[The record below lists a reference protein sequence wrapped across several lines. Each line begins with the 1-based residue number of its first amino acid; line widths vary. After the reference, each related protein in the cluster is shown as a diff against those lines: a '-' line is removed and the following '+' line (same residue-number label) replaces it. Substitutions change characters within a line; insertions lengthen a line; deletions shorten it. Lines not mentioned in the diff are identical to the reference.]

1 MHSSAKRL
9 FLLAALLAAPLCAA
23 DAFQAGFARTDITP
37 AAGAEIPGGMAI
49 NLADGVRDPLFAEAA
64 VFSSGGVAAAVVGV
78 DLLMIPDDTIAA
90 ARRLAE
96 EKCGIPAA
104 HILVAASHTHCGGP
118 IVDCFASSRDL
129 EYSRMVSERIAEAVA
144 AAHAAKVDAR
154 LAALSGEARGT
165 GFNRRFFMRDGSLR
179 THPGKMNPDIDRPAG
194 PVDPEVGVLAAETL
208 DGELLGCVVNH
219 AMHGTVMGGSKFSAD
234 WPFFLRQGV
243 RGAFG
248 RDIGVVFLNGACGD
262 VTQVDNRS
270 PRTPEWGE
278 NRARQIGLAVAGEVV
293 KLVAGAEFTP
303 DAPVAVLTE
312 RLDLPIRDLAE
323 SDEALVAREAP
334 ATGLGS
340 GVDALYLKEAAL
352 VRAMKDA
359 SPTVP
364 VEVMALRVGPAA
376 IVTNPTE
383 YFCALGL
390 AIKQDQPWR
399 PVMVSELTNGY
410 AGYCAT
416 AEAYLQGGY
425 ETRTAR
431 SSFLAP
437 GTGEQ
442 IVAASRR
449 LLAALA
455 PPADK

>member
-1 MHSSAKRL
+1 MPLSANPL
-9 FLLAALLAAPLCAA
+9 LVLTALLAAAPLCAA

-37 AAGAEIPGGMAI
+37 PAGAQIPGGMAI
-49 NLADGVRDPLFAEAA
+49 NLAGGVRDPLFAEAA
-64 VFSSGGVAAAVVGV
+64 VFSSGGVTAAVVGV
-78 DLLMIPDDTIAA
+78 DLLMIPDDTIAE

-104 HILVAASHTHCGGP
+104 HILIGASHTHCGGP
-118 IVDCFASSRDL
+118 IVDCFGSSRDL
-129 EYSRMVSERIAEAVA
+129 EYSRLVSERVAEAVA

-154 LAALSGEARGT
+154 LAVLSGEARGT
-165 GFNRRFFMRDGSLR
+165 GYNRRFFMRDGSLR

-208 DGELLGCVVNH
+208 DGVLLGCVVNH
-219 AMHGTVMGGSKFSAD
+219 AMHGTVMGGNKFSAD
-234 WPFFLRQGV
+234 WPYFLRQGV

-248 RDIGVVFLNGACGD
+248 QEDIGVVFLNGACGD

-278 NRARQIGLAVAGEVV
+278 NRARQVGLAVAGEVV
-293 KLVAGAEFTP
+293 KLVAGAEFAP

-323 SDEALVAREAP
+323 NDAALVAREAP

-340 GVDALYLKEAAL
+340 GVDELYLKEASL

-364 VEVMALRVGPAA
+364 VEVMALRVGSAA

-442 IVAASRR
+442 IVSASRR

-455 PPADK
+455 RP